1 MMPNDPMPF
10 ISLGIVVPAG
20 AAYASHHW
28 RSETGTVRA
37 SVRLDAGGHAN
48 AHIQGPPA
56 ALRQLAAALVQA
68 ADLAD
73 HADPS
78 ARSAMVEGVGG

>member
-20 AAYASHHW
+20 AAYGSHHW
-28 RSETGTVRA
+28 RTETGTVRA
-37 SVRLDAGGHAN
+37 SVRFEAGGYAN

-56 ALRQLAAALVQA
+56 ALRQLAAALVRA

-73 HADPS
+73 HADQPP
-78 ARSAMVEGVGG
+78 AAALGEGVGG

>member
-20 AAYASHHW
+20 AAYHSHHW
-28 RSETGTVRA
+28 RTETGAVRV
-37 SVRLDAGGHAN
+37 SVRFEAGGHAN
-48 AHIQGPPA
+48 AHVQGEPA
-56 ALRQLAAALVQA
+56 ALRELAAALTRA

-73 HADPS
+73 QPS
-78 ARSAMVEGVGG
+78 AAALVEGVAG